1 MIFVLS
7 LCLSRLC
14 EHLETQKGKRY
25 FFKNIQ
31 FILENIEK
39 GEKFLVLFE
48 WMGCAAGIDMEKSIL
63 VAGF

>member
-1 MIFVLS
+1 LK
-7 LCLSRLC
+7 LK
-14 EHLETQKGKRY
+14 KGKRY
-25 FFKNIQ
+25 FFKIIQ

-39 GEKFLVLFE
+39 WEEFLVLFG